1 VRDKNTAEN
10 PKPLIFIVDDVPGN
24 LQVLIHILKQ
34 EEYRIA
40 AAGNGHQALDMI
52 PAARPDLVL
61 LDIMMPG
68 MDGYE
73 VCRQLKTNPAAADI
87 PIIFLTAKAE
97 TADIVKGFEL
107 GAVDYVTKPF
117 NPAELLVRVK
127 THLELK
133 FSREKLTDLIAAR
146 DKFFSIIAHDL
157 RNPVQNLILSYY
169 VPVMIHLMKLKE
181 WIIFKVLITVPIISL
196 PCWKLSW
203 IGQGCKVGQW
213 NYTAKK

>member
-61 LDIMMPG
+61 LDVMMPG

-97 TADIVKGFEL
+97 TEDIVKGFET

-117 NPAELLVRVK
+117 NPAELLARVK

-157 RNPVQNLILSYY
+157 RNY
-169 VPVMIHLMKLKE
+169 VTVMIHLVRLKE

-203 IGQGCKVGQW
+203 IGQGCKVEQW
-213 NYTAKK
+213 NYTGKK